1 MRDFLQV
8 LCGSNPFMIDC
19 VVNIVNIVDT
29 CTLCH
34 FSDRYH
40 GKQQR
45 HLVTHTIYIIHT
57 HTY

>member
-1 MRDFLQV
+1 
-8 LCGSNPFMIDC
+8 MIDC